1 MTHEWCGARV
11 AKCRTHATAGAR
23 DPLHTTRPTNVGMS
37 PGRSGHDSPALTVAS
52 KLTLARPWPGA
63 DARAKR
69 RLLRSARPP
78 PRMVAVWT
86 NPILDRSRSTNGT
99 HAGGAV
105 KTRLPFLLRMAKAVQ
120 GFPCPSAP
128 GPSVHGPSGASSE
141 LDKGPGLTAA
151 VACWWPAARAHPAAS
166 GGSLLNRCASCDVG
180 RARSDHTSVLVRK
193 PQETKRTFEAASVR
207 PAPLQTG
214 STFHCAAFRH
224 KG

>member
-1 MTHEWCGARV
+1 MVWRESCEVSHPCDGRRARPAAHHSANKRRHVAGPLRARFSGPDRRIHAHACPAMARCRCAREAEASPVCEAAASHGCCLDKSHTGSLEIHEWNTRRGCREDAVAILASDGKGGAR
-11 AKCRTHATAGAR
+11 
-23 DPLHTTRPTNVGMS
+23 
-37 PGRSGHDSPALTVAS
+37 
-52 KLTLARPWPGA
+52 
-63 DARAKR
+63 
-69 RLLRSARPP
+69 
-78 PRMVAVWT
+78 
-86 NPILDRSRSTNGT
+86 
-99 HAGGAV
+99 
-105 KTRLPFLLRMAKAVQ
+105 
-120 GFPCPSAP
+120 FPCPSAP

-151 VACWWPAARAHPAAS
+151 VVCWWPAARAHPAAS

-224 KG
+224 NG